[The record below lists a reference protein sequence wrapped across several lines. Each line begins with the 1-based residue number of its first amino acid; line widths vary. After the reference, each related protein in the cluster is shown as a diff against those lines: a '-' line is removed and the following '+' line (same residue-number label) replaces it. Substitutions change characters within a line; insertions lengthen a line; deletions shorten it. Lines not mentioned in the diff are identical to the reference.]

1 VFEGCLDSL
10 DGHELVFGGPGLS
23 EGREAVAL
31 LCGPTEPVTASML
44 SRLGELCVISVAGA
58 GSDAIDHEAC
68 RARGVSVLTSGEP
81 LVETTADLAFGLM
94 VAACR
99 GFHDAEMT
107 LRSGEWGG
115 WRFDDVAGRDVH
127 GSRLGL
133 IGYGRIARAVA
144 RRAAGFNVTI
154 RHHTRTPTGEPG
166 WTEDLDELLGWSEIV
181 SVHVPLDD
189 STRGLIDRRR
199 IGLLK
204 EDAVLVNTARG
215 AVLDELALAEALND
229 GRLLGAGLDVY
240 DGEPEIAPQLRSAP
254 RTILLPH
261 IGSATCATR
270 RAMLRAAAEKV
281 AGALAE

>member
-1 VFEGCLDSL
+1 
-10 DGHELVFGGPGLS
+10 
-23 EGREAVAL
+23 
-31 LCGPTEPVTASML
+31 M
-44 SRLGELCVISVAGA
+44 I
-58 GSDAIDHEAC
+58 
-68 RARGVSVLTSGEP
+68 
-81 LVETTADLAFGLM
+81 
-94 VAACR
+94 AACR
-99 GFHDAEMT
+99 GFHDAET
-107 LRSGEWGG
+107 ALRSGGWGG

-133 IGYGRIARAVA
+133 VGFGRIARAVA
-144 RRAAGFNVTI
+144 RRAEGFSMPVL
-154 RHHTRTPTGEPG
+154 HHSRRPTGLPG
-166 WTEDLDELLGWSEIV
+166 FREDLDSLLEDSDVV
-181 SVHVPLDD
+181 SLHVPLDD